1 MAVSSQSSLKVGD
14 TAYLKIDTFTPGW
27 RQGLVVRRVNRKGS
41 FLLACRVLEA
51 EIRRAEVST
60 FKAEGALFMLVEG
73 KMDQLRVQCSSP
85 HRALEADIAPLMTA
99 AEALLGEDNLQYMT
113 ASEELPE
120 PEMQKPRKATVTGET
135 SEESSESDSGDDPV
149 MKMLLQA
156 QKTGR
161 GKGSNS
167 ESGAKPAVEKK
178 QRYPMLNAKKEV
190 VETSGVGIERI
201 LAQSLAAGSQD
212 QVANNSLNALVSL
225 ELLRTLKGKN
235 KVSSS
240 RNLNLSQ
247 DDSEDSSSG
256 SSSGHRSGKPRGV
269 GKALRDFRQGH
280 RQMRKRPLRHVRR
293 YIREVE
299 EVLGANSEVAY
310 NLSDFT
316 KRLQW
321 GKQKT
326 LMRVH
331 FALSELLQTLLKG
344 KSEQAALQCVQL
356 LRATY
361 QSCLDNGG
369 WKAAGLLLQHAD
381 PLERPRFGGEAN
393 QLEQVASYLKA
404 LQELEKKNVTT
415 DRLEED
421 PSERKGVKG
430 QKKGKGKKGEEA
442 PET

>member
-1 MAVSSQSSLKVGD
+1 MAVRSQSSLKVGD
-14 TAYLKIDTFTPGW
+14 TAYLKIDSFTPGW
-27 RQGLVVRRVNRKGS
+27 RQGLVVRQINRKSS
-41 FLLACRVLEA
+41 FLLACRVLDA
-51 EIRRAEVST
+51 EVRRAEVST

-73 KMDQLRVQCSSP
+73 KLDQLRDHCSSP
-85 HRALEADIAPLMTA
+85 HRALEADVAKLMTA

-113 ASEELPE
+113 ASEDLPE
-120 PEMQKPRKATVTGET
+120 PEMQKPRKATATGGS
-135 SEESSESDSGDDPV
+135 SEESSESESGDDPI
-149 MKMLLQA
+149 MKMLLRA
-156 QKTGR
+156 QKSGR
-161 GKGSNS
+161 GKGSIS
-167 ESGAKPAVEKK
+167 ESGAKQTAERK
-178 QRYPMLNAKKEV
+178 QRYPMLSAKKDD
-190 VETSGVGIERI
+190 VENSGPGIEKI
-201 LAQSLAAGSQD
+201 IAQSLATGSQD
-212 QVANNSLNALVSL
+212 PVATHSLNALVSL
-225 ELLRTLKGKN
+225 ELLKTLKGKN
-235 KVSSS
+235 KTNSS

-247 DDSEDSSSG
+247 DDSGDSSSG
-256 SSSGHRSGKPRGV
+256 SSSGHRGGKPRGV
-269 GKALRDFRQGH
+269 GKALRDFRHGH

-316 KRLQW
+316 KRLHW

-331 FALSELLQTLLKG
+331 YALSELLQTILKG

-356 LRATY
+356 LRAVY

-421 PSERKGVKG
+421 PSDRKGAKG
-430 QKKGKGKKGEEA
+430 QKKGRGKKGEEA
-442 PET
+442 EET